1 MGIKVEFIARSTM
14 TNALIINDQMDEWI
28 DGYSKWMDGWMD
40 GQMEGWI
47 DTMLS
52 YVMYR
57 MWKIECHMGNN
68 NISDPILITRYVHPI
83 CLFA

>member
-40 GQMEGWI
+40 GWI
-47 DTMLS
+47 DGRMDRYHAQLRHVS
-52 YVMYR
+52 YV
-57 MWKIECHMGNN
+57 EN
-68 NISDPILITRYVHPI
+68 
-83 CLFA
+83 